1 MVREKGKKVMR
12 KKTQFTLIEL
22 LIVIAIIAILAGMLL
37 PALNAART
45 KAQAAKCLSN
55 LKQIG
60 LGISQYAADS
70 DEWLPAGKNYGGT
83 PGQWKYELAQYCG
96 MPKEASYNDTMKSP
110 KYGMGGVFGCDGF
123 QGVSENCAGELKNNP
138 GKFGGLGWNDN
149 ISGSAQI
156 GAGNRRR
163 SVKELRKGISE
174 CALAGDT
181 VDISQWTFTNYTD
194 YAVMLNMRGG
204 DVATPDKRISRR
216 HSKGL
221 NVAWADGH
229 ADWRLQSA
237 MAAGKNNN
245 VGWYYSL
252 DAKK

>member
-1 MVREKGKKVMR
+1 MTRKVSKR
-12 KKTQFTLIEL
+12 KKFTLIEL
-22 LIVIAIIAILAGMLL
+22 LVVIAIIAILAGMLL
-37 PALNAART
+37 PALNAARS
-45 KAQAAKCLSN
+45 KAQAVKCLSN

-83 PGQWKYELAQYCG
+83 PGEWKFELAQYCG
-96 MPKEASYNDTMKSP
+96 MPKETSFDAAMKSK

-123 QGVSENCAGELKNNP
+123 QGVSASCTGELNAYP

-149 ISGSAQI
+149 ISGSAQP
-156 GAGNRRR
+156 GVSNKRR
-163 SVKELRKGISE
+163 SIKELRKGISE

-181 VDISQWTFTNYTD
+181 VDVSQWTFSGYTD

-204 DVATPDKRISRR
+204 DVANPDKRISKR

-229 ADWRLQSA
+229 ADWKLQTF
-237 MAAGKNNN
+237 MAAGKNDN